1 MFKHNWCQGII
12 NPRICPFL
20 IAEINEAY
28 LTSISSTCKRFVRT
42 NLVSEGK
49 FFLKD
54 ELIQKL
60 SAFNVTAPSKRVFFE
75 KITIAITV
83 VTATVTGIQAIL
95 PESTKNQI
103 IS

>member
-1 MFKHNWCQGII
+1 
-12 NPRICPFL
+12 
-20 IAEINEAY
+20 
-28 LTSISSTCKRFVRT
+28 
-42 NLVSEGK
+42 
-49 FFLKD
+49 
-54 ELIQKL
+54 
-60 SAFNVTAPSKRVFFE
+60 VTAPSKRVFFE